1 MWTTYN
7 VLTDTNI
14 LASTR
19 KRTRWNISFL
29 VRHLVS
35 WRKQESGV
43 GSLFLYMNQPCRIVL
58 SVQIRGAIE
67 VKKPLNGV
75 WLWELITQI
84 EPIFSCKWHLTRE
97 PYTLPL
103 RDEGRSRWTKSSNFQ
118 NFFYLDDN
126 IDSMRDFPK
135 TKIFHEV
142 FRLLLLKIF
151 ALDIMGEMIFGDPLS
166 IKVQ

>member
-29 VRHLVS
+29 VWHLVS

-103 RDEGRSRWTKSSNFQ
+103 RADQGEQNPRISKISFISTTILTQCETSRRQRSSTRFLDSYFSR
-118 NFFYLDDN
+118 YL
-126 IDSMRDFPK
+126 
-135 TKIFHEV
+135 
-142 FRLLLLKIF
+142 
-151 ALDIMGEMIFGDPLS
+151 LS
-166 IKVQ
+166 TSWA